1 MAQGVRLK
9 VGEAVQPLDKTL
21 DMALSPEL
29 YARTVAE
36 RYGINLRGS
45 GQGIELVFN
54 PELKAAGISRQAT
67 PGIIEFGPSAMSSET
82 ELANTIA
89 HELNHARSWLKG
101 GVAPESTA
109 YRAGDAL
116 EDYIRGRR

>member
-1 MAQGVRLK
+1 